1 MKLWRKVGSGFKS
14 NILILIT
21 VALWHKVTQ
30 SADALAHLIS
40 FMSWRIWI
48 SQDTR
53 VKQKV
58 ISASFA
64 YLNLVE
70 SKLNCQN
77 RDYLPLGILLRVLM
91 TIVWYHGEFTDRI
104 FYWSPTW
111 TKTSE
116 FEQSVEVRTD
126 AKSESGIV
134 QGFPS
139 MNISPGLEPYTVFTA
154 FLVSNHVL
162 LAVITLFLQTLAF
175 YYVNDVK
182 IHTSEQQ
189 LKDLGSHFK
198 NRPLDPPCGSKF
210 ILIYHFVFATP
221 VRRSFD
227 RCCWDTQR
235 GSYRFYVCIPRCYD
249 KKYKDSNILQILW
262 KKKNT
267 KTKNAGEF
275 CMRGNEDLVQMSLK

>member
-1 MKLWRKVGSGFKS
+1 MIKSVVHSIFFYLEICEKRRSKHDIMKLWRKVGSGFQS
-14 NILILIT
+14 NILILLT
-21 VALWHKVTQ
+21 VALWHNVTQ

-134 QGFPS
+134 EGFPS
-139 MNISPGLEPYTVFTA
+139 MNILQVETPTL
-154 FLVSNHVL
+154 FLRLFSSHFL

-175 YYVNDVK
+175 YRVNDVR

-189 LKDLGSHFK
+189 LKNLGSHF
-198 NRPLDPPCGSKF
+198 
-210 ILIYHFVFATP
+210 
-221 VRRSFD
+221 
-227 RCCWDTQR
+227 
-235 GSYRFYVCIPRCYD
+235 
-249 KKYKDSNILQILW
+249 
-262 KKKNT
+262 
-267 KTKNAGEF
+267 
-275 CMRGNEDLVQMSLK
+275 

>member
-1 MKLWRKVGSGFKS
+1 
-14 NILILIT
+14 
-21 VALWHKVTQ
+21 
-30 SADALAHLIS
+30 
-40 FMSWRIWI
+40 MSWRIWI

-134 QGFPS
+134 EGFPS
-139 MNISPGLEPYTVFTA
+139 MNISPSRDPYTVFTS
-154 FLVSNHVL
+154 FLVSRLVSCYYSVL
-162 LAVITLFLQTLAF
+162 TLHSTTLRRIQ
-175 YYVNDVK
+175 DH
-182 IHTSEQQ
+182 I
-189 LKDLGSHFK
+189 FK

-210 ILIYHFVFATP
+210 ILVSILLNSAPTRLSCRF
-221 VRRSFD
+221 
-227 RCCWDTQR
+227 WDSGAALIWYTSLPRTVLFSTQR
-235 GSYRFYVCIPRCYD
+235 GSYCFC
-249 KKYKDSNILQILW
+249 LLTEMLW
-262 KKKNT
+262 Q
-267 KTKNAGEF
+267 
-275 CMRGNEDLVQMSLK
+275 RI

>member
-1 MKLWRKVGSGFKS
+1 MKSWRKGGSGCKS

-21 VALWHKVTQ
+21 VVLLRKVTQ
-30 SADALAHLIS
+30 SADALGHLIS

-104 FYWSPTW
+104 FYWSPTC

-116 FEQSVEVRTD
+116 FEQSVKVRTD
-126 AKSESGIV
+126 AKSESGI
-134 QGFPS
+134 GELRFPHC
-139 MNISPGLEPYTVFTA
+139 E
-154 FLVSNHVL
+154 
-162 LAVITLFLQTLAF
+162 
-175 YYVNDVK
+175 
-182 IHTSEQQ
+182 
-189 LKDLGSHFK
+189 HFSRS
-198 NRPLDPPCGSKF
+198 RPLHCARK
-210 ILIYHFVFATP
+210 
-221 VRRSFD
+221 RRSGTNFPKI
-227 RCCWDTQR
+227 
-235 GSYRFYVCIPRCYD
+235 V
-249 KKYKDSNILQILW
+249 KYKSPSRSKL
-262 KKKNT
+262 KNLT
-267 KTKNAGEF
+267 G
-275 CMRGNEDLVQMSLK
+275 

>member
-77 RDYLPLGILLRVLM
+77 RDYLHLGILLRVLM
-91 TIVWYHGEFTDRI
+91 TIVRYHREFTNRV
-104 FYWSPTW
+104 FYWSLTW
-111 TKTSE
+111 TKTCE
-116 FEQSVEVRTD
+116 FEQSIEVRTD

-134 QGFPS
+134 EGFHS
-139 MNISPGLEPYTVFTA
+139 MNISPGRDPYTVFTS
-154 FLVSNHVL
+154 FLVSHLVSGL
-162 LAVITLFLQTLAF
+162 LP
-175 YYVNDVK
+175 
-182 IHTSEQQ
+182 S
-189 LKDLGSHFK
+189 
-198 NRPLDPPCGSKF
+198 
-210 ILIYHFVFATP
+210 
-221 VRRSFD
+221 
-227 RCCWDTQR
+227 
-235 GSYRFYVCIPRCYD
+235 SYRRLH
-249 KKYKDSNILQILW
+249 STTL
-262 KKKNT
+262 
-267 KTKNAGEF
+267 
-275 CMRGNEDLVQMSLK
+275 MM

>member
-1 MKLWRKVGSGFKS
+1 MKLWGEVGSGFKS

-53 VKQKV
+53 AKLKV

-77 RDYLPLGILLRVLM
+77 RDYLPLRILLRVLM
-91 TIVWYHGEFTDRI
+91 TIFWYHGEFTDRI
-104 FYWSPTW
+104 FYWSPAW
-111 TKTSE
+111 TKTTE

-134 QGFPS
+134 EGFPS
-139 MNISPGLEPYTVFTA
+139 MNISPGRDPYTVRGGEWF
-154 FLVSNHVL
+154 
-162 LAVITLFLQTLAF
+162 IKIF
-175 YYVNDVK
+175 YCSQNCTFARFARK
-182 IHTSEQQ
+182 I
-189 LKDLGSHFK
+189 
-198 NRPLDPPCGSKF
+198 
-210 ILIYHFVFATP
+210 
-221 VRRSFD
+221 
-227 RCCWDTQR
+227 
-235 GSYRFYVCIPRCYD
+235 
-249 KKYKDSNILQILW
+249 
-262 KKKNT
+262 
-267 KTKNAGEF
+267 
-275 CMRGNEDLVQMSLK
+275 

>member
-111 TKTSE
+111 TKNLWIRTISRGE
-116 FEQSVEVRTD
+116 NWREVWIRPCRR
-126 AKSESGIV
+126 
-134 QGFPS
+134 FPQH
-139 MNISPGLEPYTVFTA
+139 E
-154 FLVSNHVL
+154 
-162 LAVITLFLQTLAF
+162 
-175 YYVNDVK
+175 
-182 IHTSEQQ
+182 
-189 LKDLGSHFK
+189 HFSRS
-198 NRPLDPPCGSKF
+198 RPLHCF
-210 ILIYHFVFATP
+210 HVFSRLT
-221 VRRSFD
+221 S
-227 RCCWDTQR
+227 C
-235 GSYRFYVCIPRCYD
+235 
-249 KKYKDSNILQILW
+249 
-262 KKKNT
+262 
-267 KTKNAGEF
+267 
-275 CMRGNEDLVQMSLK
+275 